1 MAVGFYLD
9 MTRCIGCRACQVACK
24 DKNRLEV
31 GTLYREV
38 HSYTVGTFPEVDG
51 YSYSFGCNHC
61 EEPICLKNCPTGAI
75 YRAPDGTVVQ
85 DQSKCIGCR
94 MCVMSCPYGQPK
106 YFPAEGVSGKCDGC
120 YGLREAGGEPACV
133 AGCPNRALKFGE
145 MDELRAEFGPDLN
158 EGSIAVLPSPDET
171 HPNILIK
178 AKDCAQDAGYRE
190 LTW

>member
-1 MAVGFYLD
+1 M
-9 MTRCIGCRACQVACK
+9 
-24 DKNRLEV
+24 
-31 GTLYREV
+31 
-38 HSYTVGTFPEVDG
+38 
-51 YSYSFGCNHC
+51 
-61 EEPICLKNCPTGAI
+61 
-75 YRAPDGTVVQ
+75 Q

-106 YFPAEGVSGKCDGC
+106 YFPDEGVSGKCDGC

>member
-94 MCVMSCPYGQPK
+94 MC
-106 YFPAEGVSGKCDGC
+106 
-120 YGLREAGGEPACV
+120 
-133 AGCPNRALKFGE
+133 
-145 MDELRAEFGPDLN
+145 PDLN